1 MGTPHPLRSLSLIQQ
16 NAQRLLTSTRWGRRS
31 RRAATRIGANANFD
45 DQTAIASRG
54 TGRDPHQRALSRYR
68 SACGRRRRARLS
80 ALSGSSPTAG
90 RAHRRRAG
98 RPLDPRQI
106 ETNRGTGARPD
117 QRSVI
122 VGFIT
127 VAAPER
133 AATPERLGPRLRRSE
148 PSFGPLGPIAFF
160 GLLRRDYVRHV
171 AVPAPAV
178 AVGIIKAIV
187 SPRVLPAR

>member
-31 RRAATRIGANANFD
+31 RRAATRIGADANFD

-106 ETNRGTGARPD
+106 AGRANVFCTAKFFLFALRNFWRPARHALCALEHRQSWGA
-117 QRSVI
+117 
-122 VGFIT
+122 
-127 VAAPER
+127 ER
-133 AATPERLGPRLRRSE
+133 VRRSGVL
-148 PSFGPLGPIAFF
+148 FAT
-160 GLLRRDYVRHV
+160 RRQGGR
-171 AVPAPAV
+171 AEF
-178 AVGIIKAIV
+178 
-187 SPRVLPAR
+187 